1 MLEEEKV
8 KVESEKGSGLKSEIS
23 VFESSAS
30 ALRSQPSGFSSPPL
44 TPHFHSSLLLV
55 GLDSMIGSALAREA
69 QSLGIPFSGTSRR
82 AGAQWPLDLAAPP
95 ESWTLPENI
104 STAILCAAETNIGS
118 CEANPAATR
127 DINTRAVIALADRL
141 ADQGATLA
149 FISSSRVFPPWME
162 NPAES
167 TIPAP
172 NTEYGRQKLEV
183 ENHLRIKHPSAK
195 IIRPS
200 KVISPALPLF
210 QIWLDSLAKNQ
221 PIRPFQDLFLSPIA
235 LELTARAI
243 LKIAFCSSP
252 GVFHLAASDSI
263 SYFEAAMTIA
273 RRHGLDPALV
283 TPILAPQ
290 PNRPGSAILSCQ
302 RTIKNTDFLPSSAM
316 ENLHAAF
323 ATMP

>member
-1 MLEEEKV
+1 MLEEDKV
-8 KVESEKGSGLKSEIS
+8 NGESGPAS
-23 VFESSAS
+23 VPGAQASS
-30 ALRSQPSGFSSPPL
+30 LRSQVSDFPS
-44 TPHFHSSLLLV
+44 HSSLLV
-55 GLDSMIGSALAREA
+55 IGQDSMIGSALAREA

-118 CEANPAATR
+118 CEANSAATR

-200 KVISPALPLF
+200 KVISPVLPLF

-243 LKIAFCSSP
+243 LQIAFCSSP

-273 RRHGLDPALV
+273 RRHGLDAALV

-290 PNRPGSAILSCQ
+290 PNTPGSAILSCQ
-302 RTIKNTDFLPSSAM
+302 RTIQNTDFRPSSAM